1 VAGGATCETQIVAVA
16 VESRPR
22 ALPRDG
28 YRRDIDGLRAIAVT
42 LVVAYH
48 SIIPGFTG
56 GFVGVDVF
64 FVISGFLITGLIADE
79 LLRTGTLS
87 LTTFYVRRA
96 RRLLPMAMLV
106 LLTTAIAFAFI
117 LSPIDFS
124 ALAGDIRAA
133 TLYYA
138 NWHFASSSLVYGSAT
153 SVNPVLHY
161 WSLSVEEQFYILWP
175 PLLFLVSRTRKRSTS
190 RRRYTPYQRM
200 AATLTAVVVVS
211 LGLSVWVTDRS
222 SPYGYYGLHTRAW
235 ELAAG
240 GLLALYLRSPR
251 RVTKVGG
258 QVGGALGLAAIAVA
272 TVAFGP
278 TTRFPGIAATLPVA
292 GALLLL
298 WAGAGTHLS
307 AVNRALS
314 SRPFSYVGRISYC
327 WYLWHWP
334 CLILAGTLAARPS
347 SLKDWNTYSLPHGW
361 TAAAAVAA
369 SFALSVVSHHFIE
382 DPVRRFSWATTHR
395 RVFLASA
402 AGAMVATVAV
412 INLVLPVSN
421 GATNAPVRAYVASGA
436 ITNTTHGQGLAGTS
450 DVRAQQVRLT
460 MTPVAARQNL
470 PGGTRDCYSSY
481 QATVA
486 PADCLFGDTAATTT
500 VALIGDSHAQQW
512 FPAFDQA
519 AKAHH
524 WRLWLWTKP
533 ACPIID
539 LSVRLPQFD
548 GTYPWCSQWRESVL
562 ARLAAL
568 PEVDAVVVT
577 NYAGVIDVPGRFA
590 TPQGRSLSPGDI
602 ASAWRTAWGVTEG
615 QLASVARRVVVLR
628 DTPRPARDVPACL
641 AASGVN
647 DLGCSF
653 SHSQALTDSNELYRA
668 EQASLPAS
676 QFLDLAPEVCP
687 GTPCP
692 VVTSRGDIIYRDA
705 QHMTATFSAELAPVI
720 GRDMVPQLVP
730 RS

>member
-1 VAGGATCETQIVAVA
+1 VAVA

-22 ALPRDG
+22 ALPRHG
-28 YRRDIDGLRAIAVT
+28 YRSDIDGLRAVAVT

-79 LLRTGTLS
+79 LLTTGTIS

-106 LLTTAIAFAFI
+106 LITTAVAFALL

-138 NWHFASSSLVYGSAT
+138 NWHFASSSLAYGSAT

-175 PLLFLVSRTRKRSTS
+175 PLLFLVSRTRERSTT
-190 RRRYTPYQRM
+190 RHRYTPHQRM
-200 AATLTAVVVVS
+200 AGTLTAVVVVS
-211 LGLSVWVTDRS
+211 LGLSVWVTYRS

-251 RVTKVGG
+251 RQTKAAG
-258 QVGGALGLAAIAVA
+258 QIGAALGLATIAVA

-278 TTRFPGIAATLPVA
+278 NTRFPGIAAALPVA
-292 GALLLL
+292 GAVLLL
-298 WAGAGTHLS
+298 WSGAGGQRTL
-307 AVNRALS
+307 VNRALS
-314 SRPFSYVGRISYC
+314 TRPFSYVGRISYC

-347 SLKDWNTYSLPHGW
+347 SLRDWNTYSLPHGW
-361 TAAAAVAA
+361 TAAAAIAA
-369 SFALSVVSHHFIE
+369 SFGLSVLSHHLVE
-382 DPVRRFSWATTHR
+382 DPVRRLSWATTHR
-395 RVFLASA
+395 RVFLGSA
-402 AGAMVATVAV
+402 ATAMAATVAV
-412 INLVLPVSN
+412 VNLVLPVSN
-421 GATNAPVRAYVASGA
+421 GATNAPVRAYIASGA
-436 ITNTTHGQGLAGTS
+436 ITDAAHGQGLAGS
-450 DVRAQQVRLT
+450 SAVRPGEVRLV
-460 MTPVAARQNL
+460 MTPAAARGDL

-486 PADCLFGDTAATTT
+486 PADCLFGDTAGKTT
-500 VALIGDSHAQQW
+500 VVLIGDSHAQQW

-539 LSVRLPQFD
+539 LGVRLPQFY
-548 GTYPWCSQWRESVL
+548 GTYPWCSQWRASVL
-562 ARLAAL
+562 ARLATL

-577 NYAGVIDVPGRFA
+577 NYAGVIDEPGRFA
-590 TPQGRSLSPGDI
+590 TPRGRSLSPGDI

-615 QLASVARRVVVLR
+615 QLAHVARRVVVLR
-628 DTPRPARDVPACL
+628 DTPRPARDVPACI

-653 SHSQALTDSNELYRA
+653 PHAQALTDSNELYRA
-668 EQASLPAS
+668 ERASLPAS
-676 QFLDLAPEVCP
+676 QFLDVTPDVCP

-692 VVTSRGDIIYRDA
+692 VITSRGDIIYRDS
-705 QHMTATFSAELAPVI
+705 QHMTAAFSSELAPVI
-720 GRDMVPQLVP
+720 GRDMVSQLIP